1 MLCFSASLS
10 VSAEQVKRDLV
21 DTKREIAR
29 RSARADNLTRLI
41 QQQEARASLSA
52 SSSSDEG
59 DSRSDIEA
67 ELRDVKNEIRARD
80 KRCVAIMRAIREQE
94 HRAGQLI

>member
-10 VSAEQVKRDLV
+10 IRAEQVKRDLA
-21 DTKREIAR
+21 DTEREIAR
-29 RSARADNLTRLI
+29 RYARADNLTPLI
-41 QQQEARASLSA
+41 QQQEVRASLSA

-67 ELRDVKNEIRARD
+67 ELRAVENEIRARD
-80 KRCVAIMRAIREQE
+80 RRCLAIMRAIREQE
-94 HRAGQLI
+94 HEAGQLI